1 MPAKYS
7 HVKKRPTPGHK
18 KKAASASSTN
28 VAGSRD
34 YPKDHHNHKR
44 IPAHIDRGISNAM
57 TAVSQLERAIA
68 RTFLLRFEQDI
79 ARLFSTH
86 LYCVALIH
94 LPTFVMRCIT
104 VGGPGWVAHNADCED
119 IKDFFRSVVSMELR
133 QSGERVATKSVL
145 WSYTALR
152 DFALSN
158 NVPVCRNRGLH
169 SLRLLP
175 FYDALK
181 AHLDVLEA
189 MPHATFA
196 KPPHLGTLTE
206 GFEALEEA
214 CELKYGEKSLLR
226 STPPP
231 GWDQHWR
238 LKVRLGYERVSQ
250 TLWRVAREFD
260 VSGYGNVLRE
270 KLTTKWCDC
279 GCSTDHLGEVCEKT
293 VREDEENSGVRSGKQ
308 REWDGRGSGVH
319 GWETVEEE
327 DVWDLDLDFTGNESE
342 EEANPGS
349 TQPEMTIAEIMEV
362 RYLRAEKEKELGN
375 AAFRRGDYELAV
387 GHYQAA
393 HAVEPEMPHY
403 QLNIAAAYLK
413 LSNWIEAE
421 DACSKALSQHRS
433 IKGYYRRAKA
443 RRMMGR
449 TEEAIKDFR
458 AALKI
463 QPSNTEALEELL
475 SVLSSQT
482 SSSPTSSYPDEATS
496 SAVGGTSATPRNTP
510 LTNNNFQTPKPKPPK
525 PLPFA
530 RTKADDRK
538 LKIMAIPVM
547 FEVPGYIP
555 GDPSST
561 LKSTR
566 AQKVKNVTTK
576 TETFVYPTWEKYT
589 VKHMG

>member
-1 MPAKYS
+1 
-7 HVKKRPTPGHK
+7 
-18 KKAASASSTN
+18 
-28 VAGSRD
+28 
-34 YPKDHHNHKR
+34 
-44 IPAHIDRGISNAM
+44 M
-57 TAVSQLERAIA
+57 TA
-68 RTFLLRFEQDI
+68 DI
-79 ARLFSTH
+79 SRLFSTH

-175 FYDALK
+175 YYDALK

-196 KPPHLGTLTE
+196 KPPHLGTLAE
-206 GFEALEEA
+206 GLEALEEA

-279 GCSTDHLGEVCEKT
+279 GCSTDHLGEVCERT

-349 TQPEMTIAEIMEV
+349 TEPEMTIAEIMEV
-362 RYLRAEKEKELGN
+362 RYLRAEKEKELVCLRDLLVPFGVVPDRSVEGN
-375 AAFRRGDYELAV
+375 AAFRRGDFEIAV

-393 HAVEPEMPHY
+393 HVVEPEMPHY

-413 LSNWIEAE
+413 LRQLSCSWIEAE
-421 DACSKALSQHRS
+421 NACSKALGQHRS

-443 RRMMGR
+443 RRMIGR
-449 TEEAIKDFR
+449 TEEAIKDLR
-458 AALKI
+458 AALRI
-463 QPSNTEALEELL
+463 QPSNTEALEEMLSLL
-475 SVLSSQT
+475 PSQSLPLT
-482 SSSPTSSYPDEATS
+482 PSYLDETASSSI
-496 SAVGGTSATPRNTP
+496 GGTSATPRDIPPSNHNR
-510 LTNNNFQTPKPKPPK
+510 LQIPKSKSQK
-525 PLPFA
+525 QLPFA

-538 LKIMAIPVM
+538 LKIIPIPVM
-547 FEVPGYIP
+547 FEVPEYVP
-555 GDPSST
+555 GEPSST
-561 LKSTR
+561 WKSTR
-566 AQKVKNVTTK
+566 AQRVKNVTTK
-576 TETFVYPTWEKYT
+576 TETFVCPSWEKYT
-589 VKHMG
+589 VKQVG